1 MLHNYFKKNKDVDDI
16 FVEILLK
23 KLRNNEFFKSNFFN
37 KEDQKYLISSINKI
51 DNYKG
56 NLDISDICFIEKK

>member
-1 MLHNYFKKNKDVDDI
+1 MLPNYFKNNKDVDDI
-16 FVEILLK
+16 FVDHMLK

>member
-1 MLHNYFKKNKDVDDI
+1 MLPNYFKNNKDVDDI
-16 FVEILLK
+16 FVDQLLK

-37 KEDQKYLISSINKI
+37 KEDQKFLMSSINKI

-56 NLDISDICFIEKK
+56 NLDISDICFIKKK